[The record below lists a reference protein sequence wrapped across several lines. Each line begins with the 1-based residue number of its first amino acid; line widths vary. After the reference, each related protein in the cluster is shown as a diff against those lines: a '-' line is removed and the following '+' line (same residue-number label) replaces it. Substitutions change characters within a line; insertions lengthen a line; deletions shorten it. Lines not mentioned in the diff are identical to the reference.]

1 MPAVTR
7 EDDLFKR
14 IRFEFDLSEKRSI
27 LQAYAEYEQFEQN
40 ENIHRERRELA
51 VMIYRNI
58 HAEFGRAGVRIVVI
72 SALIKP
78 CKSSIKDSKAKMS
91 GALALGLSLEKG
103 IVLLANKEIHPGDF
117 IIQYTGEVI
126 THGEFCVRHQALGG
140 AHHHNGIQIDG
151 HEMID
156 THYKACLLGSHSPRR
171 GGYICFHAAQIQ
183 GHAKRS

>member
-1 MPAVTR
+1 MTG
-7 EDDLFKR
+7 
-14 IRFEFDLSEKRSI
+14 SEKRSI

-58 HAEFGRAGVRIVVI
+58 HAEFGRAGVQIVVI

-126 THGEFCVRHQALGG
+126 THDRITARVMCVCIPNCEMQKWDVNGDSCCGLFGKVPIPRGEEVTFASTPPKSKATRNVRECH
-140 AHHHNGIQIDG
+140 
-151 HEMID
+151 
-156 THYKACLLGSHSPRR
+156 
-171 GGYICFHAAQIQ
+171 
-183 GHAKRS
+183 